1 MLSMGQV
8 KNSVERNYNKLKLV
22 ARNGVHNVK
31 NMPKAELAVMSV
43 FKQQNNR

>member
-8 KNSVERNYNKLKLV
+8 KNSVEKNYNKLKLI
-22 ARNGVHNVK
+22 ARFGVHNVK